1 MRLGRRL
8 HRLAH
13 PLGRTAPCPPAR
25 ARLHMPAEHHKGKQ
39 TEGGAPSGWPVKDAH
54 SMGDVEPANTVY
66 YDSRRP
72 ASRMPRGLAFTSCV
86 ACEVR
91 RVSGESMAGQQ
102 GGSGTGTGTGTGS
115 GRWHQHPPPPPAT
128 GLALAWLA
136 HVGGLAHVTPA
147 SEWACLAPEG
157 SATSPL
163 RPSVRPSARRV
174 DPFHLAAR
182 AVGGALN

>member
-1 MRLGRRL
+1 M
-8 HRLAH
+8 
-13 PLGRTAPCPPAR
+13 
-25 ARLHMPAEHHKGKQ
+25 
-39 TEGGAPSGWPVKDAH
+39 S
-54 SMGDVEPANTVY
+54 PANRWQG
-66 YDSRRP
+66 SKEAAALAP
-72 ASRMPRGLAFTSCV
+72 APAPAAAVGTS
-86 ACEVR
+86 
-91 RVSGESMAGQQ
+91 
-102 GGSGTGTGTGTGS
+102 TP
-115 GRWHQHPPPPPAT
+115 HPPPAT